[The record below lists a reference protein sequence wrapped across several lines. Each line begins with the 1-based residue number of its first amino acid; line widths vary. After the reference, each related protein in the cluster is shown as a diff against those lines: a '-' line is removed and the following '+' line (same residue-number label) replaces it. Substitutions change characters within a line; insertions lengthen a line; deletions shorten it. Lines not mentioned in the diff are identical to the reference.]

1 MRFYKIAALLGMF
14 LLIAAT
20 ADCQM
25 NRDTP
30 TLESKLP
37 RTYDNNLIGQGQ
49 QPSTPIVI
57 SIPFNSQAVSDLYIV
72 ADPDNTT
79 CDQISFWVILT
90 ASTAGSTGYQ
100 PVKVRILENRLGTPT
115 AVAELTLLMP
125 VSGGSL
131 HETIGFVSAV
141 SSAGSMNSNI
151 TISADPDNQL
161 KETNERNNQL
171 TVNAI
176 CQH

>member
-1 MRFYKIAALLGMF
+1 MRFYKIAALLGML

-20 ADCQM
+20 SDCQM

-30 TLESKLP
+30 TLASKLP
-37 RTYDNNLIGQGQ
+37 RTEDNNLIGQGQ
-49 QPSTPIVI
+49 QPSTPVVI
-57 SIPFNSQAVSDLYIV
+57 SNPFNSQAISDLSIV

-79 CDQISFWVILT
+79 CNQISFLVTLT
-90 ASTAGSTGYQ
+90 ASTVGSTGYQ
-100 PVKVRILENRLGTPT
+100 PVKVRVLENRLGTPT

-141 SSAGSMNSNI
+141 SSTGSMNNDI

-171 TVNAI
+171 TINAA
-176 CQH
+176 CQG

>member
-1 MRFYKIAALLGMF
+1 MRFYKIAALLGML

-20 ADCQM
+20 SDCQM

-30 TLESKLP
+30 TLASKLP
-37 RTYDNNLIGQGQ
+37 RTDDNNLIGQVQ
-49 QPSTPIVI
+49 QPSTPVVI
-57 SIPFNSQAVSDLYIV
+57 SNPFNSQAVSDLSIV

-79 CDQISFWVILT
+79 CNQISFLVTLT
-90 ASTAGSTGYQ
+90 ASTVGSTGYQ
-100 PVKVRILENRLGTPT
+100 PVKVRVLENRLGTPT
-115 AVAELTLLMP
+115 AVAELTILMP

-141 SSAGSMNSNI
+141 SSTGSMNNNI

-171 TVNAI
+171 TINAA
-176 CQH
+176 CQG